1 MPAFGKWVR
10 LVAMFGRR
18 SDFGEDLAI
27 DLDLSGFDRP
37 ITTLRSAV
45 PAEIKLEKYQ

>member
-1 MPAFGKWVR
+1 LGEG
-10 LVAMFGRR
+10 LILGRNWR
-18 SDFGEDLAI
+18 SI
-27 DLDLSGFDRP
+27 LDLSGFDRP